1 MPRARPLTALVHIA
15 LILACV
21 QTLTGADR
29 VLAAD
34 DTCVL
39 CHTALPEPLNLP
51 VEAMRD
57 DIHTQKGLTCTD
69 CHGGDATLMDVA
81 TMAPEK
87 GFRGSPKQAEIPA
100 FCGRCHSDGAYM
112 RRFNPRLPTDQLQQY
127 WTSVHGHRLQEGD
140 EKVATCVSCHG
151 AHGILAPDR
160 AESRVFPANIPAT
173 CGGCHSR
180 ADYMAEYGIPTDQEA
195 RYRRS
200 VHGDKVL
207 VRHDFSAP
215 TCNGCH
221 GNHGAFPPGA
231 SSIAE
236 VCGVCHVNNAALF
249 MKSPHAH
256 AFEERGLPQCV
267 TCHSNHDIQPA
278 TDDMLGGS
286 AGTVCAPCHGSGSR
300 GYEAAVSMRAA
311 IDRLKTV
318 AVTTEATLVQ
328 AKRMGMEVSEEE
340 YALRETVRPQLIMV
354 RTQTHLAD
362 PQSVER
368 AVAAGVDAAAA
379 SQASALAT
387 LAEAQSRRR
396 NLLIPL
402 GLIAMLMVLL
412 ALKLRQLEGR
422 GRRTD
427 G

>member
-1 MPRARPLTALVHIA
+1 MSSARPLTALAQLA
-15 LILACV
+15 LLLACV
-21 QTLTGADR
+21 QTLPATR
-29 VLAAD
+29 RAAAGD
-34 DTCVL
+34 DTCVS
-39 CHTALPEPLNLP
+39 CHAALPEPLNLP

-57 DIHTQKGLTCTD
+57 DVHAQKGLTCAD
-69 CHGGDATLMDVA
+69 CHGGDPTAMDETA
-81 TMAPEK
+81 MAPEK
-87 GFRGSPKQAEIPA
+87 GFRGRPKQAEIPE
-100 FCGRCHSDGAYM
+100 FCGRCHADGAYM

-127 WTSVHGHRLQEGD
+127 WTSVHGRRLRLGD
-140 EKVATCVSCHG
+140 PKVATCINCHG
-151 AHGILAPDR
+151 VHGILAPDR

-200 VHGDKVL
+200 VHGDMVL
-207 VRHDFSAP
+207 VQRDFSAP
-215 TCNGCH
+215 TCNSCH

-249 MKSPHAH
+249 MKSPHAR
-256 AFEERGLPQCV
+256 AFEQRDLPQCV
-267 TCHSNHDIQPA
+267 TCHSNHDIQRA
-278 TDDMLGGS
+278 TDEMLGGS
-286 AGTVCAPCHGSGSR
+286 TGTVCAPCHGTGSP
-300 GYEAAVSMRAA
+300 GSKAAVRMRSA
-311 IDRLKTV
+311 IERLK
-318 AVTTEATLVQ
+318 AVTTATEATLAL

-362 PQSVER
+362 PQAVEE
-368 AVAAGVDAAAA
+368 AVAAGVKAAAA
-379 SQASALAT
+379 SQASAEAT
-387 LAEAQSRRR
+387 LAEAQARRR

-402 GLIAMLMVLL
+402 GLIAALMILL
-412 ALKLRQLEGR
+412 GLKLRQLEGR
-422 GRRTD
+422 GRRA